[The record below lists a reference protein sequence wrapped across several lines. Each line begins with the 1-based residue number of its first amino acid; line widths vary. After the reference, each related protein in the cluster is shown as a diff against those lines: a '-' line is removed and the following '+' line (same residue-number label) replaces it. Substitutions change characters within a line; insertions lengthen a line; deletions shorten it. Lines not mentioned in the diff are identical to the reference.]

1 MINLLLSTTVLIE
14 GHELN
19 SATHAHK
26 DCSKSNTL
34 LTRFLQCL
42 FIQWNCIS
50 YCTNT
55 IIQKMKEKKKQ
66 WKGRRRWTLTNNHI
80 LWKLCM
86 YKHEA
91 KKQQTTCFH
100 PQWSTV
106 EPLHPVGES
115 ECRPDFSLL
124 RSLKTST
131 SARSTGSGHAVLITV
146 ACGTVI
152 RMMAAHDESNK
163 QWEGWK

>member
-1 MINLLLSTTVLIE
+1 MNSTQRHMHTKTVQKVIHCWQDFFNVYLSSGTAFPT
-14 GHELN
+14 
-19 SATHAHK
+19 A
-26 DCSKSNTL
+26 
-34 LTRFLQCL
+34 Q
-42 FIQWNCIS
+42 IQLYKKN
-50 YCTNT
+50 
-55 IIQKMKEKKKQ
+55 ERKKKQ